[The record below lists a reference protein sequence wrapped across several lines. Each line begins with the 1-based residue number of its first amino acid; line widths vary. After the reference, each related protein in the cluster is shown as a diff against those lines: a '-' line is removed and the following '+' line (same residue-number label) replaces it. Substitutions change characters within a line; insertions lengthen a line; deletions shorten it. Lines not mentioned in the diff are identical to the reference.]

1 MKKILVVID
10 MQNDFIVGELST
22 AESLKATKN
31 GADKIRSFDGD
42 IFLTLDTHY
51 DNYACTAQG
60 RHIPIPH
67 CINKTKGHEL
77 YPEIADALQG
87 KNYHTVQKSAFGS
100 FELIDLI
107 AEKVDTP
114 HFHIEVIGLCTDI
127 CVISNALMLKSFFN
141 EAEISVDASCCAG
154 SSSDLHRAAIKVM
167 ESCCIDITNDY

>member
-10 MQNDFIVGELST
+10 MQNDFIAGEFST
-22 AESLKATKN
+22 AESLKAAEN
-31 GADKIRSFDGD
+31 GADKIRRFNGE

-77 YPEIADALQG
+77 YPEIADALRG

-107 AEKVDTP
+107 AEKIDTP
-114 HFHIEVIGLCTDI
+114 HFYIEVIGLCTDI
-127 CVISNALMLKSFFN
+127 CVISNVLMLKSFFN
-141 EAEISVDASCCAG
+141 EADISVDASCCAG
-154 SSSDLHRAAIKVM
+154 SSSDLHRAAITVLK
-167 ESCCIDITNDY
+167 SCCIDIINDY